1 MNFRMYLPAGGAE
14 MEGEEYRKPEL
25 CDFAWRIYGN
35 PKIKLVLLKCVVNLQ
50 IPNFFYWNIF
60 LTSDEFLIKSNYNV
74 TLT

>member
-35 PKIKLVLLKCVVNLQ
+35 PKIKLVLLKCVVNL
-50 IPNFFYWNIF
+50 
-60 LTSDEFLIKSNYNV
+60 
-74 TLT
+74 